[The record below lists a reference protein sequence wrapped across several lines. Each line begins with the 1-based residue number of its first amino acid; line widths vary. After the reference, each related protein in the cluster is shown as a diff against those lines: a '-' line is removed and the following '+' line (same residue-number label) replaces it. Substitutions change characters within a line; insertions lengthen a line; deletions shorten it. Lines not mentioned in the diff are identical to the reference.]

1 MQQKIKN
8 LFWHLPKSIFNNIR
22 YGFPSKKLI
31 LIGITGTDG
40 KTTTCTLIHQIL
52 KNAGIKAGLITTIG
66 AKIGDEE
73 INTGLHTTSPD
84 SSVLQKIFA
93 KMVKAGMTH
102 AVCEITS
109 HSLDQNR
116 YYGCVFEV
124 SGLTNISHEHLD
136 YHQTMEKYLESKMKL
151 FKLSKFAILNKDDE
165 SFKKISNSISIPIKT
180 YSVDSKSDFQAKN
193 IKITEKNLSFSVNDL
208 SLKTDSNY
216 HYQIY
221 NILLSLA
228 ITKHLNINPK
238 FVQNTIKNFPETK
251 GRREE
256 VLNKFGF
263 RALIDFAHTPAALK
277 STLSSLRKR
286 TKNNLI
292 VIFGATGGRDQSKR
306 PIMGKT
312 VSEIANIS
320 IITADDTRDE
330 KIENINNQIIR
341 GIDSKKI
348 DFIDYQSI
356 KTSAQ
361 FKKIAQSALKKHIYL
376 NIPNR
381 QDAFNFA
388 IKFAESKD
396 IIIAC
401 GKGHETTVLHGKTE
415 YPWSESEAFR
425 TAFRLKK

>member
-1 MQQKIKN
+1 MMQKIKN

-22 YGFPSKKLI
+22 YGFPTKKLI

-52 KNAGIKAGLITTIG
+52 KNAGIRAGLITTIG

-84 SSVLQKIFA
+84 SSVLQKLFS
-93 KMVKAGMTH
+93 KMVKTGMTH

-116 YYGCVFEV
+116 YWGCNFEV

-136 YHQTMEKYLESKMKL
+136 YHQTMEKYLESKIKL
-151 FKLSKFAILNKDDE
+151 FKLSKFAVLNKDDE
-165 SFKKISNSISIPIKT
+165 SFKKVSSSISIPINT
-180 YSVDSKSDFQAKN
+180 YSIDSKSDFQAKN
-193 IKITEKNLSFSVNDL
+193 VKITEKNLSFSVNNL

-228 ITKHLNINPK
+228 ITKHLNIDPK

-263 RALIDFAHTPAALK
+263 QTLIDFAHTPAALK

-330 KIENINNQIIR
+330 KIEDINNQIIS

-356 KTSAQ
+356 KTSSQ
-361 FKKIAQSALKKHIYL
+361 FKKIAQSAIKKHIYL

-388 IKFAESKD
+388 VKFAEAKD